1 MKAVILMRM
10 NARRNGF
17 TLVELLVVIAI
28 IGVLVALLLPA
39 VQAARE
45 AARRGQCLNNL
56 KQMGLAL
63 LNHESA
69 KGAFPKGRWNVAPTD
84 LGKHDVAD
92 RPSAKSHDHSWQ
104 VVTLPYAEEA
114 NIARQYDLKKTW
126 FHADNRTA
134 ASAPIAMFRC
144 PSVAEVDRFDPNF
157 TTALKPAAGDYGCT
171 NSIGPT
177 AWGSA
182 QPSLGVYP
190 GDLDGT
196 KDNHERVIGV
206 LTKVLDRA
214 ACRMKEIT
222 DGTSNTLLLSE
233 GAGKPD
239 KYTKGRKGDAN
250 GNQVPVAEG
259 VGWADPDSGFTVNN
273 NAQFINYTN
282 DREIYSFHTGGAPFC
297 FADGHVQMIAEELE
311 MTVGIAL
318 VTRAGEEVLPTSY

>member
-1 MKAVILMRM
+1 M
-10 NARRNGF
+10 
-17 TLVELLVVIAI
+17 
-28 IGVLVALLLPA
+28 LP
-39 VQAARE
+39 
-45 AARRGQCLNNL
+45 N
-56 KQMGLAL
+56 
-63 LNHESA
+63 
-69 KGAFPKGRWNVAPTD
+69 D
-84 LGKHDVAD
+84 LGKHAVAD
-92 RPSAKSHDHSWQ
+92 RPSATSHDHSWQ

-114 NIARQYDLKKTW
+114 NIARQYDLKKPW

-134 ASAPIAMFRC
+134 TSAPISLFRC

-190 GDLDGT
+190 GDLDST
-196 KDNHERVIGV
+196 KDNNERVIGV

-297 FADGHVQMIAEELE
+297 FADGHVQMIAEDLE

-318 VTRAGEEVLPTSY
+318 VTRAGEEILPASF

>member
-1 MKAVILMRM
+1 MRM
-10 NARRNGF
+10 NVRRNGF

-69 KGAFPKGRWNVAPTD
+69 KGAFPKGRWNMLPTD
-84 LGKHDVAD
+84 TSKHDVAD

-114 NIARQYDLKKTW
+114 NIARQYDLKKPW

-134 ASAPIAMFRC
+134 TSAPIALFRC

-157 TTALKPAAGDYGCT
+157 TTAFKPAAGDYGCT

-177 AWGSA
+177 AWGSV

-190 GDLDGT
+190 GDLDST
-196 KDNHERVIGV
+196 KDNNERVIGV

-214 ACRMKEIT
+214 ACRMKDII
-222 DGTSNTLLLSE
+222 DGSSNTLLLSE

-239 KYTKGRKGDAN
+239 KYTKGRKGDAS

-297 FADGHVQMIAEELE
+297 FADGHVQMIAEDLE

-318 VTRAGEEVLPTSY
+318 VTRAGEEILPASF